1 MPTYP
6 NYPFDIKEIILENQN
21 APNIV
26 TYLVSS
32 NAPTSV
38 EITNEKHVDGSNQK
52 LIVDDTPDVTR
63 EKLAKIAEFLTNN
76 KNEAEIVIHIHGY
89 NTRVKDFE
97 NWVREI
103 QQYITTDK
111 SINKKTIA
119 FIGYYWPSEYINF
132 KSDNKDELVTS
143 HLGKAIRSQ
152 PIFFKTIYNYSSL
165 GLIAAFAFILAL
177 SGLSINDSFSFSFSG
192 FAFFL
197 FTLGIAFFA
206 CLFGYVLCAI
216 LLRVSIYF
224 RDSYRA
230 VNYGVPDLVEFIR
243 QIDNAIIDQAPGE
256 RRDQKKWNF
265 SQEGNPR
272 IKLSFIAHSM
282 GAFVTTN
289 VIRILSDIFD
299 ENSIPKFSQ
308 GNVEIEP
315 SPNIGNVFS
324 LGRLVLASPDI
335 PIETI
340 MPERSN
346 FLRSSLRRFNES
358 YLFSNQGD
366 VILRVA
372 STAANY
378 ISFPA
383 NTYDRGFRLGNV
395 VVDSRIPANSVIV
408 PMNYGIINQSHNDG
422 SVDSNA
428 RSAMTK
434 IGIVSDNTLK
444 TLSDILSNN
453 SKVTQNNAI
462 AGLFTYFDCTDY
474 KDKIYKDNKLVSDK
488 PEGVLTRALRKDVLS
503 FWDCLILIFDSII
516 IEKNV
521 HGGYFQGDLSRKML
535 YRLAFLGY
543 KDLLLSL
550 KDEPDYQE
558 IIEKIEASINTETIQ
573 TSLQNQNVELDAQ
586 KEAMIKLSRFL
597 SQKCEDK
604 GIKVFLAPERYLVD
618 MLGKERNRKGY

>member
-6 NYPFDIKEIILENQN
+6 NYPFDIKEITLENQN
-21 APNIV
+21 ALNIV
-26 TYLVSS
+26 TYLVAS

-38 EITNEKHVDGSNQK
+38 EINNEEDTNGSNQK
-52 LIVDDTPDVTR
+52 LEVDDTPDVTR
-63 EKLAKIAEFLTNN
+63 DKIKKIAEFLTRN
-76 KNEAEIVIHIHGY
+76 KNESEVVIHIHGY
-89 NTRVKDFE
+89 NTRSKDFE
-97 NWVREI
+97 NWVKEI
-103 QQYITTDK
+103 QEYITTDEAIK
-111 SINKKTIA
+111 KKTIA

-143 HLGKAIRSQ
+143 HLGKAIRSL

-177 SGLSINDSFSFSFSG
+177 FGLSIDEKFSFSFSG

-206 CLFGYVLCAI
+206 CLFGYVLGAI

-224 RDSYRA
+224 RDNYRA

-243 QIDNAIIDQAPGE
+243 QIDNAIIEQAPGDVRE
-256 RRDQKKWNF
+256 QKKLNF
-265 SQEGNPR
+265 AQLGSPK

-299 ENSIPKFSQ
+299 ENSIPKLSQ
-308 GNVEIEP
+308 GNIQIEP

-358 YLFSNQGD
+358 YLFSSQGD

-383 NTYDRGFRLGNV
+383 NTYDRGFRLGNI
-395 VVDSRIPANSVIV
+395 VVDKRIFSNSTLA
-408 PMNYGIINQSHNDG
+408 PGDYGIVNQNSDDG
-422 SVDSNA
+422 SVSPNA
-428 RSAMTK
+428 ESAMNQ
-434 IGIVSDNTLK
+434 IGIVSDNQLK
-444 TLSDILSNN
+444 SLSEILSKN
-453 SKVTQNNAI
+453 SKVTQNKAI

-474 KDKIYKDNKLVSDK
+474 RDTTIINNK
-488 PEGVLTRALRKDVLS
+488 PEGVLTRGLCKDVLS

-516 IEKNV
+516 IDKNV

-543 KDLLLSL
+543 KDFLFSL

-558 IIEKIEASINTETIQ
+558 IIEKIESEINTDTIQ
-573 TSLQNQNVELDAQ
+573 TSLQNQDVAFDAQ
-586 KEAMIKLSRFL
+586 KEAMIKLSRVL
-597 SQKCEDK
+597 SHKCKDK

-618 MLGKERNRKGY
+618 MLEQPRNRKGY

>member
-1 MPTYP
+1 MATYP
-6 NYPFDIKEIILENQN
+6 NYPFDIKEILLENQD
-21 APNIV
+21 APDIV
-26 TYLVSS
+26 TYLVAS
-32 NAPTSV
+32 NAPKNV
-38 EITNEKHVDGSNQK
+38 EISSQQHTDGSNDK
-52 LIVDDTPDVTR
+52 LDVDDGPDVTR
-63 EKLAKIAEFLTNN
+63 EKIRKIAEFLTDKN
-76 KNEAEIVIHIHGY
+76 KQAEVVIHIHGY
-89 NTRVKDFE
+89 NTRSKDFE
-97 NWVREI
+97 NWVKEI
-103 QQYITTDK
+103 QQYITTDALIK
-111 SINKKTIA
+111 QKKVA

-132 KSDNKDELVTS
+132 KSDNKEELVIS
-143 HLGKAIRSQ
+143 HFNKAIKSL
-152 PIFFKTIYNYSSL
+152 PIFFKTIYTYSSW
-165 GLIAAFAFILAL
+165 GLIAAFAFILAI
-177 SGLSINDSFSFSFSG
+177 SGLSINDNFSFEFSS

-206 CLFGYVLCAI
+206 CLFGWVFGAI

-224 RDSYRA
+224 RDNYRA

-243 QIDNAIIDQAPGE
+243 QIDNAIIEKAEGNTRYE
-256 RRDQKKWNF
+256 KKNNF
-265 SQEGNPR
+265 SQGNNPR

-299 ENSIPKFSQ
+299 ENSIPKLSQ

-346 FLRSSLRRFNES
+346 FLRSSLRRFEES
-358 YLFSNQGD
+358 YLFSSQGD

-383 NTYDRGFRLGNV
+383 NTYDRGFRLGNI
-395 VVDSRIPANSVIV
+395 VVDSRIDKNDKSNSA
-408 PMNYGIINQSHNDG
+408 PMRYGIINQNHDG
-422 SVDSNA
+422 SVNA
-428 RSAMTK
+428 DDRSAMAE
-434 IGIVSDNTLK
+434 IGIVSDNILK
-444 TLSDILSNN
+444 TLSDLLSNN
-453 SKVTQNNAI
+453 SKVTQNYAI

-474 KDKIYKDNKLVSDK
+474 KDKVIINNEKISEK
-488 PEGVLTRALRKDVLS
+488 PEGVLTRALRQSKLS
-503 FWDCLILIFDSII
+503 FVDCLILIFDAIV

-521 HGGYFQGDLSRKML
+521 HGGYFQGKFSRKIL

-543 KDLLLSL
+543 KDFLVSL

-558 IIEKIEASINTETIQ
+558 IVAQIETSSNSQQ
-573 TSLQNQNVELDAQ
+573 TPFDAY
-586 KEAMIKLSRFL
+586 KEAMIKLSQVL
-597 SQKCEDK
+597 SKQCEDK
-604 GIKVFLAPERYLVD
+604 GIKVFLAPERYRVD
-618 MLGKERNRKGY
+618 MLGEERNRKGY

>member
-1 MPTYP
+1 MATYP
-6 NYPFDIKEIILENQN
+6 NYPFDIKEISVGNEN

-26 TYLVSS
+26 TYLVAS
-32 NAPTSV
+32 NAPKNV
-38 EITNEKHVDGSNQK
+38 EISSQPRTDENNDGLDFNDGPDLTRQK
-52 LIVDDTPDVTR
+52 I
-63 EKLAKIAEFLTNN
+63 AKIAHFLTDKNN
-76 KNEAEIVIHIHGY
+76 QAEVVIHIHGY
-89 NTRVKDFE
+89 NTKIKDFD

-103 QQYITTDK
+103 ERYITTDALIK
-111 SINKKTIA
+111 QKKLA

-132 KSDNKDELVTS
+132 KSNDKEESVTS
-143 HLGKAIRSQ
+143 HFGKAIKSL
-152 PIFFKTIYNYSSL
+152 PIFFKTVYNYSSL
-165 GLIAAFAFILAL
+165 GLIAAFSFILAI
-177 SGLSINDSFSFSFSG
+177 SGLSINDNFSFKFSG

-206 CLFGYVLCAI
+206 SLFGWVGGSI

-224 RDSYRA
+224 RDNYRA

-243 QIDNAIIDQAPGE
+243 QIDNAIIEQAEGDTRYE
-256 RRDQKKWNF
+256 KKMNF
-265 SQEGNPR
+265 SRKNNPR

-299 ENSIPKFSQ
+299 ENSIPKLSQ
-308 GNVEIEP
+308 DNVEIEP

-346 FLRSSLRRFNES
+346 FLRSSLRRFEES
-358 YLFSNQGD
+358 YLFSSQGD

-383 NTYDRGFRLGNV
+383 NTYDRGFRLGNI
-395 VVDSRIPANSVIV
+395 VVDSRIDKNDKSNSA
-408 PMNYGIINQSHNDG
+408 PMRYGIINQNHDG
-422 SVDSNA
+422 SVNA
-428 RSAMTK
+428 DDRSAMAD

-444 TLSDILSNN
+444 TLSDLLSNN
-453 SKVTQNNAI
+453 SKITQNYAI

-474 KDKIYKDNKLVSDK
+474 RDKVVIDEKISEK
-488 PEGVLTRALRKDVLS
+488 PEGVLTRALRQSKLS
-503 FWDCLILIFDSII
+503 FVNCLVLISDAIV

-521 HGGYFQGDLSRKML
+521 HGGYFQGEFSRKML

-543 KDLLLSL
+543 KDFLVSL

-558 IIEKIEASINTETIQ
+558 IAAQIETSSNSQQ
-573 TSLQNQNVELDAQ
+573 TPFDAY
-586 KEAMIKLSRFL
+586 KEAMIKLSQVL
-597 SQKCEDK
+597 SKQCEDK
-604 GIKVFLAPERYLVD
+604 GIKVFLAPERYRVD
-618 MLGKERNRKGY
+618 MLGEERNRKGY

>member
-1 MPTYP
+1 MATYP
-6 NYPFDIKEIILENQN
+6 NYPFDIKEILLENQN
-21 APNIV
+21 APDIV
-26 TYLVSS
+26 TYLVAS
-32 NAPTSV
+32 NAPKSV
-38 EITNEKHVDGSNQK
+38 EISSQQHTDGSNDK
-52 LIVDDTPDVTR
+52 LDVDDGPDVTR
-63 EKLAKIAEFLTNN
+63 EKISKIAEFLTDKN
-76 KNEAEIVIHIHGY
+76 KQAEVVIHIHGY
-89 NTRVKDFE
+89 NTRSKDFE
-97 NWVREI
+97 NWVKEI
-103 QQYITTDK
+103 QEYITTDALIK
-111 SINKKTIA
+111 QKKVA

-143 HLGKAIRSQ
+143 HFAKAIKSL
-152 PIFFKTIYNYSSL
+152 PIFFKTIYTYSSW
-165 GLIAAFAFILAL
+165 GLIAAFAFILAI
-177 SGLSINDSFSFSFSG
+177 SGLSINDNFSFKFSS

-206 CLFGYVLCAI
+206 CLFGWVLGSI

-224 RDSYRA
+224 RDNYRA

-243 QIDNAIIDQAPGE
+243 QIDNAIIDQADGE
-256 RRDQKKWNF
+256 TRYDKKKNF
-265 SQEGNPR
+265 SIGNNPR

-299 ENSIPKFSQ
+299 ENSIPKLSQ

-346 FLRSSLRRFNES
+346 FLRSSLRRFEES
-358 YLFSNQGD
+358 YLFSSQGD

-383 NTYDRGFRLGNV
+383 NTYDRGFRLGNI
-395 VVDSRIPANSVIV
+395 VVDSRIDKNDKSNSA
-408 PMNYGIINQSHNDG
+408 PMRYGIINQNQDG
-422 SVDSNA
+422 SVNA
-428 RSAMTK
+428 DDRRAMSE

-444 TLSDILSNN
+444 TLSDLLSNN
-453 SKVTQNNAI
+453 SKITQNYAI

-474 KDKIYKDNKLVSDK
+474 RDKVIINNEKIIEK
-488 PEGVLTRALRKDVLS
+488 PEGVLTRALRQSKLS
-503 FWDCLILIFDSII
+503 FVDCLILIFDAIV

-521 HGGYFQGDLSRKML
+521 HGGYFQGEFSRKML

-543 KDLLLSL
+543 KDFLVSL
-550 KDEPDYQE
+550 KNEPDYQE
-558 IIEKIEASINTETIQ
+558 IAAQIETSSNTQQ
-573 TSLQNQNVELDAQ
+573 TPFDAY
-586 KEAMIKLSRFL
+586 KEAMIKLSQVL
-597 SQKCEDK
+597 SKQCENK
-604 GIKVFLAPERYLVD
+604 GIKVFLAPERYVVD
-618 MLGKERNRKGY
+618 MLGEQRNRKGY